1 MDAQE
6 GSAPQGL
13 TERQQFWLD
22 HISRCDGGGFSTK
35 HYAATHNL
43 SAQAMYTARRHLVAC
58 GALHPG
64 GRGVHTGR
72 FARVQPAS
80 SPIGDQVGLPQA
92 VLTVQLNNGAVI
104 SVPGPLDAQTL
115 QLVLQTAAALP

>member
-1 MDAQE
+1 METQDDP
-6 GSAPQGL
+6 APQGL

-35 HYAATHNL
+35 HYAATHDL

-58 GALHPG
+58 GALRPG

-72 FARVQPAS
+72 FTRAQPAS
-80 SPIGDQVGLPQA
+80 SPRDNRVNLSQE
-92 VLTVQLNNGAVI
+92 VLTVQLTNGAVV
-104 SVPGPLDAQTL
+104 SVPGPLDPETL
-115 QLVLQTAAALP
+115 RLVLQTVVALP